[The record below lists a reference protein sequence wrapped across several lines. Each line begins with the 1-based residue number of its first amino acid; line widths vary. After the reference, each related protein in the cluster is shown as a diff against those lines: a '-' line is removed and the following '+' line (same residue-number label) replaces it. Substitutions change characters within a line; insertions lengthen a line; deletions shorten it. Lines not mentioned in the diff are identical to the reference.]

1 MAYRYPWVLLSC
13 LLASLL
19 GVKKTMGR
27 RSGWVFIEKK
37 GSRGRGHEPITKK
50 GTGCLWEGWEG
61 VGGPPPPP

>member
-27 RSGWVFIEKK
+27 RSGWVFIEKQ
-37 GSRGRGHEPITKK
+37 RVT
-50 GTGCLWEGWEG
+50 WEG
-61 VGGPPPPP
+61 